1 VWAQDRRLA
10 LPGLLAPVM
19 RVLAG
24 LAVVLALALAAAG
37 CGSSKSSSG
46 TTTSA
51 AQQKA
56 NWADGMC
63 SALATWESSVKS
75 AGSKL
80 SGGNLSKS
88 TINDALTGI
97 SDANKKLKDDLDSL
111 GKPPT
116 PSADEARSS
125 LQSLSTDMSQNVDKI
140 KQALSSGNATG
151 AASAASSAAQAMA
164 HDVQQTQT
172 KLQSLSAEGGWQ
184 KAFANSAS
192 CKKLSG

>member
-1 VWAQDRRLA
+1 
-10 LPGLLAPVM
+10 M

-24 LAVVLALALAAAG
+24 LVASLALALAAAG
-37 CGSSKSSSG
+37 CGGSSNSAS
-46 TTTSA
+46 TTSA

-56 NWADGMC
+56 TWADGMC
-63 SALATWESSVKS
+63 SALSTWENSVKA

-88 TINDALTGI
+88 TLNDALGGI
-97 SDANKKLKDDLDSL
+97 SDANKKLKDDLDNL

-125 LQSLSTDMSQNVDKI
+125 LQSLSADMSKNVDKI
-140 KQALSSGNATG
+140 REALSSGSATG

-164 HDVQQTQT
+164 HDVQETQT

-184 KAFANSAS
+184 KAFADSAS

>member
-1 VWAQDRRLA
+1 M
-10 LPGLLAPVM
+10 M

-24 LAVVLALALAAAG
+24 LAAVLTLALAAAG
-37 CGSSKSSSG
+37 CGSSKSSSS

-56 NWADGMC
+56 TWADGMC
-63 SALATWESSVKS
+63 SALGTWESSVKA

-88 TINDALTGI
+88 TINDALGGI
-97 SDANKKLKDDLDSL
+97 KDANKTLKDDLDNL

-125 LQSLSTDMSQNVDKI
+125 LQSLSADMSQNVDKI
-140 KQALSSGNATG
+140 KQALSSGNASG
-151 AASAASSAAQAMA
+151 AASAASSATQAMA
-164 HDVQQTQT
+164 HDVQQTQS
-172 KLQSLSAEGGWQ
+172 KLQSLSTEGSWQ
-184 KAFANSAS
+184 KAFANSAA
-192 CKKLSG
+192 CKNLSG